1 MNKAFV
7 ITADIVD
14 SKKQN
19 NVAQLLQTKLDEVN
33 LKYKDFL
40 YTKLTH
46 LKGDEFQAIIEKSNG
61 DRILSIIRELKHQFG
76 TDNLRIAIAY
86 GEILTEGNRNSEF
99 GSWGF
104 NGEVFYK
111 ARHVID
117 NLKVKK
123 NNTVQMN
130 TMFMIF
136 ENDNENE
143 TINLLYYNIDK
154 ILSKWSKEQW
164 QISSYLEQNMTHEQI
179 TKMMNQL
186 NQSNMKRSSYT
197 RKINRSEWYLVNETE
212 KLITNI
218 IKEKL

>member
-33 LKYKDFL
+33 IKYEDLL
-40 YTKLTH
+40 YTKLAH

-61 DRILSIIRELKHQFG
+61 DRILSIIRELKNQFG

-136 ENDNENE
+136 ENDIENE